1 LRDWGG
7 EVRVYQSTNI
17 DKLASR
23 FIKDVLA
30 KENFSSSSSKG
41 GFLTGGNVIVCESK
55 GLQEYLQKKCVDECG
70 IWTALP
76 FKPLAGLLMQ
86 CAYNL
91 SEKEHKKDEMESV
104 YNANNL
110 IWAIYR
116 LLDGK
121 EKTFSFASEIA
132 SLFSAYQ
139 IYRPKLIEK
148 WEKNEAYT
156 VKNADEN
163 FIKNE
168 QWQRELWQK
177 LKSEFKNEQNVYELY
192 RVIENKL
199 KNEGSEVK
207 FLPKHIFIFAPMSIA
222 PVHLSTM
229 ELLANAGCKVNLY
242 LFQISNEYIGDHLP
256 DKKIAKLRKE
266 SWTKGKI
273 VNEEE
278 LYWDL
283 GNRLIA
289 NLGRCSQVL
298 HEQLL
303 ENL

>member
-1 LRDWGG
+1 MNIH
-7 EVRVYQSTNI
+7 QSTSI

-23 FIKDVLA
+23 FIKDVLR
-30 KENFSSSSSKG
+30 KENFGLSFAKG

-70 IWTALP
+70 IWTALS

-91 SEKEHKKDEMESV
+91 SEKEHKKDENESA
-104 YNANNL
+104 YNENNL

-116 LLDGK
+116 LLKGK
-121 EKTFSFASEIA
+121 EKTFSFAKEIA

-148 WEKNEAYT
+148 WEENEAYA

-168 QWQRELWQK
+168 KWQRELWHKLKLEFKGEQNAYELYKVIESK
-177 LKSEFKNEQNVYELY
+177 LKSARNEI
-192 RVIENKL
+192 R
-199 KNEGSEVK
+199 
-207 FLPKHIFIFAPMSIA
+207 FLPKQIFIFAPISIA
-222 PVHLSTM
+222 PIHISTLTLLSK
-229 ELLANAGCKVNLY
+229 AGCKVNLY

-266 SWTKGKI
+266 SWAKNKI
-273 VNEEE
+273 VNEDE

-289 NLGRCSQVL
+289 NLGRCSQVF
-298 HEQLL
+298 HEQIL
-303 ENL
+303 EGL